1 VFDSGWVGI
10 GVDIERDVTPW
21 SDGTRRVR
29 RWVGRGK
36 VSDEKMTITL
46 GVLPDGR
53 WFVGS
58 AQASWTM
65 WQPFDREQDAIAV
78 AERLADGM
86 REAPVRRVADYSA
99 DFAIAELVGVAA

>member
-1 VFDSGWVGI
+1 M
-10 GVDIERDVTPW
+10 EREMTPW

-29 RWVGRGK
+29 RWIGRGK
-36 VSDEKMTITL
+36 LTDAKMTITL

-58 AQASWTM
+58 TQASWTM
-65 WQPFDREQDAIAV
+65 WQPFEHEQDAVAV

-86 REAPVRRVADYSA
+86 REAPVRRAADYLS
-99 DFAIAELVGVAA
+99 ELVGAAA

>member
-1 VFDSGWVGI
+1 MDT
-10 GVDIERDVTPW
+10 ERESTPW

-29 RWVGRGK
+29 RWIGRGK
-36 VSDEKMTITL
+36 LSDEKMTITL

-65 WQPFDREQDAIAV
+65 WQPFDREQDAVAV
-78 AERLADGM
+78 AERLAAGM
-86 REAPVRRVADYSA
+86 REAPVHREPAVYRSVAAVPD
-99 DFAIAELVGVAA
+99 LVGVAA

>member
-1 VFDSGWVGI
+1 MDT
-10 GVDIERDVTPW
+10 ERELTPW

-29 RWVGRGK
+29 RWIGRGK
-36 VSDEKMTITL
+36 LSDEKMTITL

-65 WQPFDREQDAIAV
+65 WQPFDREQDAVAV
-78 AERLADGM
+78 AERLACGM
-86 REAPVRRVADYSA
+86 REAPVRRATAGVAD
-99 DFAIAELVGVAA
+99 FVGVAA